1 MKRIIMAGMVLLVGA
16 VPSFSSSRGEGE
28 AEFFSGVALLQSTT
42 ALTAEQ
48 KAEKYRELQMM
59 TGITGARAQALL
71 GAYRDKPEEWLLING
86 AMTKLLSGM
95 QPNPP
100 AADSGLKQQTPTVKE
115 NIHVRNDQRIQRQ

>member
-48 KAEKYRELQMM
+48 KAEKYRELQRM
-59 TGITGARAQALL
+59 TGITGTRALALL
-71 GAYRDKPEEWLLING
+71 AKYRDKPEEWLLLNG
-86 AMTKLLSGM
+86 TITKQLSGL
-95 QPNPP
+95 QPSLPP
-100 AADSGLKQQTPTVKE
+100 ADSVQKQKIQPVKE
-115 NIHVRNDQRIQRQ
+115 NIHVRNDQRIHRQ